1 MAVDPKNLDKY
12 LENLKAAE
20 SYSKEVNASFK
31 NWAAAAKNIKG
42 ISDEIKNKS
51 KLIAEL
57 KERAA
62 QASEEEQKILES
74 QIGLE
79 EEKLKQGQEQLKLL
93 RQQVSIGKTLGN
105 SAISFLSKQTSLV
118 SKLFEGYS
126 KMDGAARRTSVNLGV
141 GVAQMEN
148 FRNASMGAAYDL
160 EAMGISGE
168 QAGEMMK
175 NFADQTGRQTML
187 GKQALVSMGA
197 LAMRTGM
204 GAAEMANFVGE
215 MEAFGYN
222 AISGTKALSEIADM
236 SDKMG
241 VNTAKVMKKVQANM
255 KLLNKLNFKGGV
267 KGMAKMAAMS
277 EKYKISMESVAG
289 FADKVFRPEGAI
301 DAAANLQVL
310 GGGLAKLGDPFK
322 MMYEARNNPT
332 EFAKSLIDAT
342 GAVAKWDSTSKTF
355 EVGAMQLDRLKEA
368 AEATGI
374 PFDELVQ
381 TAKQQAKMGMFA
393 DSLKIKGDDAEF
405 LQSIATMS
413 SGGQAQVMVGV
424 DPTTGKEQFKNLSDL
439 SAKDQAA
446 LAQNLKKKKES
457 DEAAAKRAQSTQELA
472 RNQSAALITKLYPVL
487 KRLDDKLRPMLE
499 KVFGYLAN
507 TVMPVLLKVLQYLG
521 PGGIIAVALAFKAAQ
536 WIARGVM
543 LGVGFNKTAGKGG
556 LLKKL
561 GGGIKSLFKGKTP
574 SGGGPPVQGPKPPPG
589 MGSAGK
595 GATGT
600 QAMGQSAGGQAS
612 NFLQGAVALLAIS
625 AALFIF
631 AKALQEFEKLQNGW
645 ATLVLAGASLIVL
658 GLSLK
663 LMQPILNSFGTSAWP
678 GIAAMVAL
686 SVAVMAL
693 GVATTFFAQG
703 GVAGTAL
710 MVVALLALAFAVTL
724 FGGLSLSGIGW
735 AGVAL
740 ILAMGAAMLMIGGA
754 VLLAAMGISMIVDS
768 FTNMFSIISMDN
780 IGALLMLGPAL
791 IGVSIGVFALALSLV
806 ALGAAYLMGGFL
818 GIFALGETAD
828 KIQTAFGDVDAGE
841 VAAAITAINNVDM
854 NKVAAIKDLAN
865 AMSMWSMFGSGIE
878 INFGDLDVTGDIQL
892 RGGEKVAQM
901 VMEEPMLST
910 LKDLIW
916 ETMEKGKNGG
926 KP

>member
-31 NWAAAAKNIKG
+31 NWEASSKIIKNI
-42 ISDEIKNKS
+42 SNEIKNKS

-57 KERAA
+57 KERSA
-62 QASEEEQKILES
+62 QASEEERKVLES

-93 RQQVSIGKTLGN
+93 RKQVSITKTIGN
-105 SAISFLSKQTSLV
+105 SAVSFLKSQSGLL
-118 SKLFEGYS
+118 SKLLEGYS
-126 KMDGAARRTSVNLGV
+126 KMDGAARRVSVNLGV
-141 GVAQMEN
+141 GVNQMAN
-148 FRNASMGAAYDL
+148 FQTAALKASTSL
-160 EAMGISGE
+160 EMMGISGE
-168 QAGEMMK
+168 VAGEMMK
-175 NFADQTGRQTML
+175 NFAEQTGRQTML
-187 GKQALVSMGA
+187 GRQALVAMGA

-204 GAAEMANFVGE
+204 GAAEMATFVGE
-215 MEAFGYN
+215 MERFGYS

-241 VNTAKVMKKVQANM
+241 VNTSKVMKKVQSNM
-255 KLLNKLNFKGGV
+255 KMLNKLNFKGGV
-267 KGMAKMAAMS
+267 KGMAKMAAYS
-277 EKYKISMESVAG
+277 EKYNISMESVAG

-342 GAVAKWDSTSKTF
+342 GAVAVFDKKSKTF

-368 AEATGI
+368 AAATGI
-374 PFDELVQ
+374 PFEELVATAKE
-381 TAKQQAKMGMFA
+381 TAKQGVFSDA
-393 DSLKIKGDDAEF
+393 LKVDGDDAEF
-405 LQSIATMS
+405 LSSIATMT

-424 DPTTGKEQFKNLSDL
+424 DEATGKEQFKNLKDL
-439 SAKDQAA
+439 SASEQAM
-446 LAQNLKKKKES
+446 LAENLRKKKES

-472 RNQSAALITKLYPVL
+472 RNQMNALITQLYPVL
-487 KRLDDKLRPMLE
+487 KSIDEKLRPILE

-507 TVMPVLLKVLQYLG
+507 TVLPVLVKVLEYLG
-521 PGGIIAVALAFKAAQ
+521 PAGILATYLVFKAAQ
-536 WIARGVM
+536 WIARGVQ
-543 LGVGFNKTAGKGG
+543 LGIGFNMTAGKGG
-556 LLKKL
+556 RLKKL
-561 GGGIKSLFKGKTP
+561 GSSIGGLFKRKTP
-574 SGGGPPVQGPKPPPG
+574 GGGGPPVQGPKPPPG
-589 MGSAGK
+589 MGGAGR
-595 GATGT
+595 GAAGT
-600 QAMGQSAGGQAS
+600 QAMGQSAGGQVS

-625 AALFIF
+625 AALFVF

-663 LMQPILNSFGTSAWP
+663 LMQPILNSFGSSAWP

-740 ILAMGAAMLMIGGA
+740 VLAMGAAMIMIGYA
-754 VLLAAMGISMIVDS
+754 VKLAAEGISMIVNA
-768 FTNMFSIISMDN
+768 FTNMFSIINMDN

-791 IGVSIGVFALALSLV
+791 IGVSIGIFALAASLV
-806 ALGAAYLMGGFL
+806 ALGIAYLAGGFL

-854 NKVAAIKDLAN
+854 NKVSAIKDLAN
-865 AMSMWSMFGSGIE
+865 SMSLWSMFGGGID
-878 INFGDLDVTGDIQL
+878 INIGDLEVSGDIEL
-892 RGGEKVAQM
+892 RGGGKVAQM

>member
-1 MAVDPKNLDKY
+1 MALDPKNLDKY
-12 LENLKAAE
+12 VENLKAAE
-20 SYSKEVNASFK
+20 GYSKEVNASFK
-31 NWAAAAKNIKG
+31 NWEAAAKNIKG

-62 QASEEEQKILES
+62 QASEEERKILES

-93 RQQVSIGKTLGN
+93 RKQVSIGKTLGN

-126 KMDGAARRTSVNLGV
+126 KVDGAARRTTVNLGM
-141 GVAQMEN
+141 GVNQMN
-148 FRNASMGAAYDL
+148 QFRSASMAAAYDL
-160 EAMGISGE
+160 ELMGISGE
-168 QAGEMMK
+168 VAGEMMK

-204 GAAEMANFVGE
+204 GAAEMASFVGE
-215 MEAFGYN
+215 MERFGYN

-241 VNTAKVMKKVQANM
+241 VNTSKVMKKVQSNM

-267 KGMAKMAAMS
+267 KGMAKMAMYS
-277 EKYKISMESVAG
+277 EKYNISMESVAG

-342 GAVAKWDSTSKTF
+342 DAVAIWDKTSGSF

-374 PFDELVQ
+374 PFDELVA
-381 TAKQQAKMGMFA
+381 TAKEQAKQGMFA
-393 DSLKIKGDDAEF
+393 DALKIKGDDAEF

-413 SGGQAQVMVGV
+413 KGGQMQVTTV
-424 DPTTGKEQFKNLSDL
+424 DKDGKENIKKLSDL
-439 SAKDQAA
+439 SASEQTM

-472 RNQSAALITKLYPVL
+472 RNQMAALITKLYPVL
-487 KRLDDKLRPMLE
+487 KSIDDKLRPILE
-499 KVFGYLAN
+499 KVFGYIAN
-507 TVMPVLLKVLQYLG
+507 TVMPVLISVLKYLG
-521 PGGIIAVALAFKAAQ
+521 PKGILAGYLVYKAAQ

-561 GGGIKSLFKGKTP
+561 GGKIGGLFKGKTP
-574 SGGGPPVQGPKPPPG
+574 GGGGPPVQGPKPPPG
-589 MGSAGK
+589 MGGAGR
-595 GATGT
+595 GAAGT
-600 QAMGQSAGGQAS
+600 QAMGQSAGGQAG

-625 AALFIF
+625 AALFVF

-663 LMQPILNSFGTSAWP
+663 IIQPILNSFGTSAWP
-678 GIAAMVAL
+678 GIAAMAAL

-693 GVATTFFAQG
+693 GVATIFFAQG

-710 MVVALLALAFAVTL
+710 MVVALLALAFAVTM

-740 ILAMGAAMLMIGGA
+740 ILAMGAAMIMIGAA
-754 VLLAAMGISMIVDS
+754 VLIASMGISMIVNS
-768 FTNMFSIISMDN
+768 FTNMFSVISMDN

-791 IGVSIGVFALALSLV
+791 IGVSIGVFALAASLV
-806 ALGAAYLMGGFL
+806 ALGIAYLAGGFL

-841 VAAAITAINNVDM
+841 VASAITAINNVDM

-865 AMSMWSMFGSGIE
+865 AMSMWSMFGSGIN
-878 INFGDLDVTGDIQL
+878 INFGDLDVSGDIEL
-892 RGGEKVAQM
+892 KGGGKVAQM
-901 VMEEPMLST
+901 VMEEPYLSQ

>member
-574 SGGGPPVQGPKPPPG
+574 GGGGPPVQGPKPPPG

-878 INFGDLDVTGDIQL
+878 INFGDLDVTGGIEL
-892 RGGEKVAQM
+892 KGGGKSAEM
-901 VMEEPMLST
+901 VMEEPYLT
-910 LKDLIW
+910 QLKDLIW
-916 ETMEKGKNGG
+916 DTMEKGRGGG
-926 KP
+926 KL

>member
-51 KLIAEL
+51 RLIAEL

-62 QASEEEQKILES
+62 QASEEEQKLLEA

-126 KMDGAARRTSVNLGV
+126 KVDGAARRTTVNLGM

-148 FRNASMGAAYDL
+148 FRNASMGAAHDL

-381 TAKQQAKMGMFA
+381 TAK
-393 DSLKIKGDDAEF
+393 
-405 LQSIATMS
+405 
-413 SGGQAQVMVGV
+413 
-424 DPTTGKEQFKNLSDL
+424 TTS
-439 SAKDQAA
+439 
-446 LAQNLKKKKES
+446 
-457 DEAAAKRAQSTQELA
+457 
-472 RNQSAALITKLYPVL
+472 
-487 KRLDDKLRPMLE
+487 
-499 KVFGYLAN
+499 
-507 TVMPVLLKVLQYLG
+507 
-521 PGGIIAVALAFKAAQ
+521 
-536 WIARGVM
+536 
-543 LGVGFNKTAGKGG
+543 
-556 LLKKL
+556 
-561 GGGIKSLFKGKTP
+561 
-574 SGGGPPVQGPKPPPG
+574 
-589 MGSAGK
+589 
-595 GATGT
+595 
-600 QAMGQSAGGQAS
+600 
-612 NFLQGAVALLAIS
+612 
-625 AALFIF
+625 
-631 AKALQEFEKLQNGW
+631 
-645 ATLVLAGASLIVL
+645 
-658 GLSLK
+658 
-663 LMQPILNSFGTSAWP
+663 
-678 GIAAMVAL
+678 
-686 SVAVMAL
+686 
-693 GVATTFFAQG
+693 
-703 GVAGTAL
+703 
-710 MVVALLALAFAVTL
+710 
-724 FGGLSLSGIGW
+724 
-735 AGVAL
+735 
-740 ILAMGAAMLMIGGA
+740 
-754 VLLAAMGISMIVDS
+754 
-768 FTNMFSIISMDN
+768 
-780 IGALLMLGPAL
+780 
-791 IGVSIGVFALALSLV
+791 
-806 ALGAAYLMGGFL
+806 
-818 GIFALGETAD
+818 
-828 KIQTAFGDVDAGE
+828 
-841 VAAAITAINNVDM
+841 
-854 NKVAAIKDLAN
+854 
-865 AMSMWSMFGSGIE
+865 
-878 INFGDLDVTGDIQL
+878 
-892 RGGEKVAQM
+892 
-901 VMEEPMLST
+901 
-910 LKDLIW
+910 
-916 ETMEKGKNGG
+916 
-926 KP
+926 